1 MKKSMKFLAVL
12 LALVMLAGIL
22 SACGD
27 SNQTNTPPASG
38 GGERPATSGKD
49 IENDQIRIAS
59 ISISTAGVVN
69 NIYDMAFRDQGH
81 RFPNVRVD
89 RRDAEYNPNRQIDLI
104 EEAIT
109 QGYDAILLECMDP
122 FALNDVVSRA
132 EDAGIPVISL
142 NAAMPM
148 TLHTLYM
155 AGADWSTGYES
166 GKLMDEITRGVAN
179 RTAIVLD
186 CPPSF
191 KMGARMGT
199 GFEDYVEQ
207 NTDIKLI
214 EQFGVEDWS
223 ANNARTA
230 MDGFLAKYPNAGDI
244 TMVYCANDDIAN
256 GAVLAIEAAGRTGEI
271 VVWGFQVQAIGFQ
284 NIRDGKL
291 TGSMFC
297 DTYVQYSTA
306 FYMALYC
313 IASGVN
319 SRTAGYSETPIVEQP
334 MLPVTRANVEE
345 VAAVSRW
352 FSN

>member
-1 MKKSMKFLAVL
+1 MKKTRILAVL
-12 LALVMLAGIL
+12 IALVMLAGIL
-22 SACGD
+22 SACSD
-27 SNQTNTPPASG
+27 NNQTSTPPASG
-38 GGERPATSGKD
+38 GGERPALVGKD
-49 IENDQIRIAS
+49 IENDPIKIAS
-59 ISISTAGVVN
+59 ISISTAGIVN
-69 NIYDMAFRDQGH
+69 RIYDMAFRDQGY

-89 RRDAEYNPNRQIDLI
+89 RRDAEYNPNRQIELI
-104 EEAIT
+104 DEAIT

-122 FALNDVVSRA
+122 FALNDAVERA
-132 EDAGIPVISL
+132 ENAGIPVISL
-142 NAAMPM
+142 NAARPFTTH
-148 TLHTLYM
+148 TLHM
-155 AGADWSTGYES
+155 AGADHSTGWWS
-166 GKLMDEITRGVAN
+166 GQLMDEMTRGTAN

-191 KMGARMGT
+191 KPGALMGT

-207 NTDIKLI
+207 MTDIKLI
-214 EQFGVEDWS
+214 EQFGVENWS
-223 ANNARTA
+223 AENARIA
-230 MDGFLAKYPNAGDI
+230 MDGFLAKYPNRGDI

-256 GAVLAIEAAGRTGEI
+256 GAVLAIEAAGRTGDI

-291 TGSMFC
+291 AGSMFC

-306 FYMALYC
+306 FYMALYY

-319 SRTAGYSETPIVEQP
+319 SRSAGYTETPIVEQP
-334 MLPVTRANVEE
+334 MLPVTQASVEE